1 MSKNKI
7 SFKNYL
13 ILLPLLVFVFSLLI
27 ILFSPYKR
35 DQSSSYKLIKESIL
49 INTSSQSVYNYLGN
63 SNNASTWSVYID
75 HISPINK
82 SIVPDGQIGSIR
94 RCFVNSNEK
103 NGTWDEEIL
112 FIEKNKLRRLSCFN
126 FKELIFNPGILNTE
140 QIYEDKNGNC
150 LLSFTLFSPQK
161 ELSLLQEF
169 KIHIG
174 SYRTAYIFKK
184 NLNNIK
190 KEIEK

>member
-82 SIVPDGQIGSIR
+82 SIVPD
-94 RCFVNSNEK
+94 
-103 NGTWDEEIL
+103 
-112 FIEKNKLRRLSCFN
+112 
-126 FKELIFNPGILNTE
+126 
-140 QIYEDKNGNC
+140 
-150 LLSFTLFSPQK
+150 
-161 ELSLLQEF
+161 
-169 KIHIG
+169 
-174 SYRTAYIFKK
+174 
-184 NLNNIK
+184 
-190 KEIEK
+190 